1 MNASNEILK
10 STGNRYFPLPDQ
22 PWKYFQQWDNTLFLH
37 WKCSVSA
44 LRQYVPPSL
53 EIDTVEGNAW
63 VSLVVFSV
71 KKLRMNGLPWL
82 PYVSKFEEINLRTY
96 VVKDGIRGIYMFSLE
111 TNKFLTVLMT
121 RIFIGL
127 PYILSKIVRKQENV
141 KSQNTKKKYALKV
154 KYKAGS
160 SISKTPIDF
169 WLTERHCL
177 YEIKNARMHR
187 FDIHHTE
194 WVLKYPILN
203 LKNIE
208 YRAGKLDL
216 SALKPDLKHY
226 GASIKV
232 LLWGSTAV

>member
-127 PYILSKIVRKQENV
+127 PYILSK
-141 KSQNTKKKYALKV
+141 
-154 KYKAGS
+154 
-160 SISKTPIDF
+160 
-169 WLTERHCL
+169 
-177 YEIKNARMHR
+177 
-187 FDIHHTE
+187 
-194 WVLKYPILN
+194 
-203 LKNIE
+203 
-208 YRAGKLDL
+208 
-216 SALKPDLKHY
+216 
-226 GASIKV
+226 
-232 LLWGSTAV
+232 